1 MKKILILGIAA
12 FYVNI
17 SQAANSNTTSITNNI
32 QAYNQRNLT
41 ELAKLATN
49 PNDKLANYLN
59 ANANLAKN
67 NPEPSLNFIKSNSDG
82 YLRNDLI
89 HQLLSFYF
97 DNQNW
102 DAYSKV
108 YAKLSPEQA
117 SNNET
122 CGYDMANFALG
133 NNLAT
138 KSDFNY
144 LIANKLPLWCISLI
158 ATKLNDGSLDKASQT
173 PFLYS
178 LITNNQITQFN
189 QLTGVFKINS
199 VNLSSSTSANN
210 LSNVYQIVY
219 RIENL
224 SAKYPDQAYAELNNA
239 NVNSM
244 TKQYLYNL
252 VAADLASHQMFD
264 LAVKAIK
271 QGNSQ
276 YLSDE
281 ENEWRVRTYLATNDW
296 NNVLT
301 TINNMPLKLQN
312 KNSWLYWKA
321 YAAGKLGQKTTA
333 QATLQKIPGD
343 YSYYSLLAQA
353 ELNAP
358 LNPNFSAPQ
367 GSIKDME
374 YSDDAQMSFDWYKNG
389 KQLNNT
395 TLVRLATQNLYYI
408 ISKSNDKDIATISRN
423 AFNLGWNE
431 MGIYAANKLDI
442 SDASLSFPILFS
454 SQYKR
459 YAQQMGIDMTYPMAI
474 TRQESRFNPNALA
487 FDGGVGLMQI
497 MPSTAAYIA
506 KKVGSSN
513 CYKNYDCNI
522 QFGSWYLSHLM
533 SKFGNNIIYASAGY
547 NAGPGRAHRWQQS
560 FQNMDNRIQIE
571 LIPFKI
577 TRDYVQKVTTN
588 KLVYDNLLNK
598 SQVNMLT
605 YLNKINNKTQTFI
618 VDDDNTS
625 GDATGSSSTLN

>member
-1 MKKILILGIAA
+1 MKKVLALGMAA
-12 FYVNI
+12 CYINV
-17 SQAANSNTTSITNNI
+17 SQATNSTALITSAT

-41 ELAKLATN
+41 ELTKLSAN
-49 PNDKLANYLN
+49 NSNDKLTNYFN

-67 NPEPSLNFIKSNSDG
+67 NPEPSLNFIKNNPSG
-82 YLRNDLI
+82 YLRTDLI

-97 DNQNW
+97 DTQNW
-102 DAYSKV
+102 DAYSNI
-108 YAKLSPEQA
+108 YLKLASDQA
-117 SNNET
+117 SSNET
-122 CGYDMANFALG
+122 CGYDMANFAM
-133 NNLAT
+133 NNKLE
-138 KSDFNY
+138 SRSNFNY

-158 ATKLNDGSLDKASQT
+158 ATKLNDGSLDKTNQT

-178 LITNNQITQFN
+178 LITNGQITQFN
-189 QLTGVFKINS
+189 QLTGVFKINPINFS
-199 VNLSSSTSANN
+199 SNTPASNLSSP
-210 LSNVYQIVY
+210 YQIVY

-239 NVNSM
+239 NINNT

-252 VAADLASHQMFD
+252 VAADLASHQMFS

-276 YLSDE
+276 YLSDD

-296 NNVLT
+296 NNVLN
-301 TINNMPLKLQN
+301 TINNMPSKLQN

-321 YAAGKLGQKTTA
+321 YASGKLGQKTTA

-358 LNPNFSAPQ
+358 LNPNFTAPQ
-367 GSIKDME
+367 GSISSME
-374 YSDDAQMSFDWYKNG
+374 YSDDTQMSFAWYKSG

-408 ISKSNDKDIATISRN
+408 IGKSNDKDVATISRN
-423 AFNLGWNE
+423 AFSLGWNE
-431 MGIYAANKLDI
+431 MGIYAANKLDTA
-442 SDASLSFPILFS
+442 DASLSFPILFS

-459 YAQQMGIDMTYPMAI
+459 SAQQMGIDMTYPMAI

-497 MPSTAAYIA
+497 MPATAAYIA
-506 KKVGSSN
+506 KKIGSSN
-513 CYKNYDCNI
+513 CYKSYDCNI

-547 NAGPGRAHRWQQS
+547 NAGPGRAHRWQQA

-588 KLVYDNLLNK
+588 KLVYDSLLNK
-598 SQVNMLT
+598 SQLNMLT
-605 YLNKINNKTQTFI
+605 YLNKINNGAQTFI

-625 GDATGSSSTLN
+625 GDATGASITLN

>member
-1 MKKILILGIAA
+1 MKKILVLGITA
-12 FYVNI
+12 FCVNV
-17 SQAANSNTTSITNNI
+17 SQATNSTASITNVT

-41 ELAKLATN
+41 ELAKFSAN
-49 PNDKLANYLN
+49 FDDKLANYFN

-67 NPEPSLNFIKSNSDG
+67 NPEPSLNFIKNNSEG

-97 DNQNW
+97 DTQNW
-102 DAYSKV
+102 EAYSKA
-108 YAKLSPEQA
+108 YLKLAADQA
-117 SNNET
+117 SSNET
-122 CGYDMANFALG
+122 CGYDMANFALS
-133 NNLAT
+133 NKQDS

-158 ATKLNDGSLDKASQT
+158 ATKLNDDSLNKVNQI
-173 PFLYS
+173 PFLYN
-178 LITNNQITQFN
+178 LIANGQITQFN

-199 VNLSSSTSANN
+199 INFSSNTSANN
-210 LSNVYQIVY
+210 LSSPYQIVY

-224 SAKYPDQAYAELNNA
+224 SAKYPDQAYTELSKT
-239 NVNSM
+239 NVNSI

-252 VAADLASHQMFD
+252 VAADLASHQMFS
-264 LAVKAIK
+264 LAAKAIK

-276 YLSDE
+276 YLSDD

-301 TINNMPLKLQN
+301 TINNMPSKLQN

-333 QATLQKIPGD
+333 QAILQKIPSD
-343 YSYYSLLAQA
+343 YNYYSLLAQA

-358 LNPNFSAPQ
+358 LNPSFSAPQ
-367 GSIKDME
+367 GSIASME
-374 YSDDAQMSFDWYKNG
+374 YSDDTQMSFAWYKSG

-408 ISKSNDKDIATISRN
+408 IGKSNDKDVAAISRN
-423 AFNLGWNE
+423 AFSLGWNE
-431 MGIYAANKLDI
+431 MGIHAATKLDTA
-442 SDASLSFPILFS
+442 DASLSFPILFS

-459 YAQQMGIDMTYPMAI
+459 SAQQMGIEMTYPMAI

-497 MPSTAAYIA
+497 MPATAAYIA

-513 CYKNYDCNI
+513 CYKSYACNI

-533 SKFGNNIIYASAGY
+533 GKFGNNIIYASAGY

-588 KLVYDNLLNK
+588 KLVYDSLLNR
-598 SQVNMLT
+598 SQLNMLT
-605 YLNKINNKTQTFI
+605 YLNKINSKTQTFI

-625 GDATGSSSTLN
+625 GDATGASSIN